1 MMNNDFI
8 MDNEENLFEDLVSF
22 IESEEK
28 AAIDSNRRGSSD
40 YLVYDVRSANFYLQK
55 VSELTEQI
63 NRINKLAEEETSRAV
78 EKINIWKDQKI
89 KPLQGYLDYINA
101 GLEDYLKREFE
112 SSGNKTKKIKLI
124 NGEIKFKKQPN
135 KFTYD
140 DEKLIAQILNTPN
153 LCNKF
158 VQYTPQI
165 NKNIL
170 KAAGTVIGSKLYI
183 ENEAVPGI
191 TITSQEDKIVIKT
204 I

>member
-1 MMNNDFI
+1 MMNNNFV
-8 MDNEENLFEDLVSF
+8 MDNEESLFEDLVSF
-22 IESEEK
+22 IENEEK
-28 AAIDSNRRGSSD
+28 AAIDSGRRGSSD
-40 YLVYDVRSANFYLQK
+40 YLVYDDRSANFYLQK

-140 DEKLIAQILNTPN
+140 DEQLIAHILNTPN